1 MVITIKKIYNDNYVE
16 VSSPY
21 GTFCGKYVG
30 ENICTDHMCDVEI
43 DIPNVFALDD
53 FEISDTQSFNIVTS
67 NGITTIN
74 GLVQEIDADIIFV
87 RFGLD
92 LIAIKIILDVE
103 YQSLL
108 NKYVSFSFVKIVLY
122 DTWVI

>member
-1 MVITIKKIYNDNYVE
+1 MIITIKKIHYDNYVE

-21 GTFCGKYVG
+21 GIFCGTYVG
-30 ENICTDHMCDVEI
+30 EKMSMGETHDVEI

-53 FEISDTQSFNIVTS
+53 FKISDTQSFNIVTS

-74 GLVQEIDADIIFV
+74 GLVEEIDNDLIFI

-92 LIAIKIILDVE
+92 LIAIEIISDAE
-103 YQSLL
+103 YKSLL
-108 NKYVSFSFVKIVLY
+108 NKYVSLAFDKIALY
-122 DTWVI
+122 DTGVI